1 MKMKQPLQVLFLEFL
16 LGVFLEGKELLHYTS
31 QFPCSAISFTTE
43 LDTILTLGLVNSHS
57 VCAKA
62 HLQPHCMS
70 WVLEA
75 SIFLAPLYYIFCNMY

>member
-16 LGVFLEGKELLHYTS
+16 LGAFLEGEELLHYTS

-57 VCAKA
+57 VCSKA
-62 HLQPHCMS
+62 HLQPHCKLGIRS
-70 WVLEA
+70 
-75 SIFLAPLYYIFCNMY
+75 